1 MKDSLSMSKRN
12 YRNRRGLRTVQPIQG
27 YQQICKPKKSF
38 PLVKAQEEKIKGP
51 GRIWETSID
60 MDHRI
65 TFEKVK
71 DSIRLRVIGKHN
83 VLDR

>member
-1 MKDSLSMSKRN
+1 M
-12 YRNRRGLRTVQPIQG
+12 
-27 YQQICKPKKSF
+27 
-38 PLVKAQEEKIKGP
+38 KAQEEKIKGP

-83 VLDR
+83 VLDRP